1 MTLKWRLKI
10 FSVREMLKKNNI
22 DLKISDAALDLE
34 FEFEGNF
41 VFSHRSKESKII
53 WDGPEEYVE
62 GYVFYDDNPEID
74 REIKIVPDDPDY
86 VVRHHIH
93 GGIGVCFCEMFD
105 SEGQT
110 SLIT

>member
-1 MTLKWRLKI
+1 MTLKWRLKM

-22 DLKISDAALDLE
+22 DLKISDEALDL
-34 FEFEGNF
+34 EFEGNF
-41 VFSHRSKESKII
+41 VFSHRSKEAKFIF
-53 WDGPEEYVE
+53 DGPKEYVE
-62 GYVFYDDNPEID
+62 CYVFYDDNPEID

-93 GGIGVCFCEMFD
+93 GGIGVCFCEMFN

>member
-1 MTLKWRLKI
+1 M

-41 VFSHRSKESKII
+41 VFSHRSQELKEI
-53 WDGPEEYVE
+53 DVE
-62 GYVFYDDNPEID
+62 TFVNVDGYVFCDENPDID
-74 REIKIVPDDPDY
+74 REIIIVPDDPDC
-86 VVRHHIH
+86 VVRYHIH

-110 SLIT
+110 SFIT